1 MILRRV
7 PSICHPV
14 AEAIDEIPVVGIGH
28 VLVGMRRASALY
40 LGMAFVACWR
50 HSSAF
55 LRNSSAR
62 LIGLA
67 PNKALL
73 AIA

>member
-40 LGMAFVACWR
+40 LGDGFC
-50 HSSAF
+50 
-55 LRNSSAR
+55 
-62 LIGLA
+62 G
-67 PNKALL
+67 LL
-73 AIA
+73 AALVRIPAEFVCAAHRVGSQ